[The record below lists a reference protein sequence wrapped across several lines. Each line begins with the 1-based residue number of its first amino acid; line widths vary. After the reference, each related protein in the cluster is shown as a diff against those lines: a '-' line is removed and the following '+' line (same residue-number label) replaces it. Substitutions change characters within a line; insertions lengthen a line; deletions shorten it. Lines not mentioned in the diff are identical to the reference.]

1 MNTDTTTEAIPRA
14 SDTPAK
20 PAAERYL
27 TISDICQRLQC
38 SRTSAWRMIAEHRLP
53 AVRIGR
59 LVRVRESALAE
70 WLQKH
75 EAGGNAQQSSAAS

>member
-1 MNTDTTTEAIPRA
+1 
-14 SDTPAK
+14 
-20 PAAERYL
+20 
-27 TISDICQRLQC
+27 
-38 SRTSAWRMIAEHRLP
+38 MIAEHRLP